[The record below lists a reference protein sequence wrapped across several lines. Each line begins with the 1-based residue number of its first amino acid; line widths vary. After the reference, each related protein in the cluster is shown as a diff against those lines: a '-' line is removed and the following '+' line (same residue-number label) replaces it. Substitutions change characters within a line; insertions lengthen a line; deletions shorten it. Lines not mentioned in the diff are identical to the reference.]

1 MFSVE
6 PSHSPRGTFTP
17 SVPTPKATTQQRP
30 FRSIPSSIKAANLRS
45 ARLRE
50 HQRLQMLAGTPDE
63 RAARRAL
70 ARQALRRQHVLADR
84 LARALKA
91 PCADAGEHLLQHDP
105 GQRVAIG
112 EV

>member
-1 MFSVE
+1 LFSVE
-6 PSHSPRGTFTP
+6 PSHNPSGTLDAVGADAKRDNAAAALQVDP
-17 SVPTPKATTQQRP
+17 VEHQRRKPDVLQRP
-30 FRSIPSSIKAANLRS
+30 R
-45 ARLRE
+45 
-50 HQRLQMLAGTPDE
+50 HQRLQMLAGAADE

-70 ARQALRRQHVLADR
+70 ARRALRRLHVLADR

-91 PCADAGEHLLQHDP
+91 PGADAGEHLLEHDP